1 MTKLEELNSRLKF
14 VSDKIDEF
22 NELISDY
29 RDEKIKIQE
38 DIEKAKSSDVKEVY
52 GYLIG
57 KYWHFKE
64 EINECVVDV
73 YLKVNDVYHDVDY
86 WNEPAAKC
94 QVIEMCYAKSNNDL
108 KWFTYTENGDFNLGE
123 MYTVGSEVPVDM
135 LEESSEEKFMQAKK
149 ILLA

>member
-1 MTKLEELNSRLKF
+1 MTKLEELNNRLKF
-14 VSDKIDEF
+14 VNDKIDEF

-38 DIEKAKSSDVKEVY
+38 DIEKAKSSDAKEVY

-57 KYWHFKE
+57 KYWYFKE
-64 EINECVVDV
+64 DRDGDVVDI

-86 WNEPAAKC
+86 WNEAAVKC
-94 QVIEMCYAKSNNDL
+94 KVIEMCYAKSNNDL
-108 KWFTYTENGDFNLGE
+108 KWFSYMKNGDFSLGE
-123 MYTVGSEVPVDM
+123 IYTVGSEVPVDM

-149 ILLA
+149 ILLV